1 MRKGYVWI
9 LIIMAITG
17 LLYLYINI
25 HRYMTTKTFFRYE
38 INYFFEFRDYFND
51 ITIENEMYTYIVRGD
66 YIYTYGLSGY
76 TKTKLGLGIHI
87 IKVLN
92 VEYDK
97 NYINEIER
105 RKSYSSLEEM
115 KDKYMDEDVAFTT
128 SFQSMDDEDINIFY
142 SLYKRKK
149 ALEEDLSTIEKS
161 RFSYKD
167 GKKVA
172 QGLRELNNSL
182 LKEYMKR
189 NGEINTTSQ

>member
-1 MRKGYVWI
+1 MRKVYIWF
-9 LIIMAITG
+9 LIIVAIIGT
-17 LLYLYINI
+17 LYLYINI

-38 INYFFEFRDYFND
+38 INYFFEFRDYFNN
-51 ITIENEMYTYIVRGD
+51 ITIENEMFRYIVKDD

-92 VEYDK
+92 MEYDK

-105 RKSYSSLEEM
+105 RKSYSSLEEI
-115 KDKYMDEDVAFTT
+115 KNKYIGDDVTFTV
-128 SFQSMDDEDINIFY
+128 SFVTMDDEDINTFY

-149 ALEEDLSTIEKS
+149 DIEEDLSIIEKS

-182 LKEYMKR
+182 IKEYMKR
-189 NGEINTTSQ
+189 NGEINNTSK

>member
-9 LIIMAITG
+9 LIIMAITD

-189 NGEINTTSQ
+189 NGEINNTSK